1 VTRCK
6 RWKGASMQRWILWI
20 WIGCIRRFANCYEDV
35 FRETDWQEE
44 VPKEWYANL
53 PNVVVLDPEME
64 TSSMQE
70 KIIEVQNAT
79 SHFGAE
85 RYAILLK
92 PGVYSDR
99 LRFNPGYYTS
109 IIGVGSAP
117 EDVSISDMWVSNDVT
132 GHATNNFWR
141 SLEGVTIT
149 APRTMWAV
157 SQASPLRRSVIG
169 GELWL
174 SHEVGYSSGGF
185 ISDVKIGKSLVMGTQ
200 QQWFARQMTMP
211 PGGLKC
217 WQGWNYIFMG
227 VEGIDVEM
235 GYKCNKGTP
244 DKVSIMDRTARSA
257 EKPYIV
263 WEGSEWMIHVPKV
276 VHQPAPGYIQDRKSH
291 IGWKLS
297 FREVFVAN
305 PEMSSEKIL
314 QGMRYKAALLLTPGI
329 YTLTRPLEVT
339 KDRFV
344 VLGIGFPTLVS
355 PVGQSCLKVRSG
367 LTDVRIASIIFDAN
381 TPVSHGY
388 AEPLLQWG
396 DATKL
401 FVRQEVSGVAS
412 DIVARIGAFAYL
424 NCELKRAD
432 NMLEFNDDSLIIDNV
447 WVWHAD
453 HDDCSNFVMA
463 KGADMMDHHFKSDQ
477 CQSQHGVVVNGNNV
491 VAYGVAVEHID
502 AGHMLLWNGEAGQ
515 LYFFQAELPY
525 HSDLTLQQRYAA
537 YAVDRNIYSHFALGL
552 GVYIIGGKPAY
563 AAYLL
568 SEYCDLR
575 NVVTV
580 VIDASDDSFHHQVC
594 QESMEGEQTCYKP
607 QNCSWSRCWRPWVPY
622 VDAHALKL
630 RGASWPRIPPTEKLP
645 EPKILQRL
653 TREDRY
659 QVSSW
664 QYADYQLG
672 RGKKGVTREAVEAST
687 SWTSWTRSWI
697 GQLPWLALVLMIAAN
712 FGYFLCFGGRTRQPS
727 EADLILRGYGDGTE
741 SMDDSRDVERLQMG
755 TASR

>member
-1 VTRCK
+1 
-6 RWKGASMQRWILWI
+6 
-20 WIGCIRRFANCYEDV
+20 
-35 FRETDWQEE
+35 
-44 VPKEWYANL
+44 
-53 PNVVVLDPEME
+53 
-64 TSSMQE
+64 
-70 KIIEVQNAT
+70 
-79 SHFGAE
+79 
-85 RYAILLK
+85 
-92 PGVYSDR
+92 
-99 LRFNPGYYTS
+99 
-109 IIGVGSAP
+109 
-117 EDVSISDMWVSNDVT
+117 MWVSNDVT

-174 SHEVGYSSGGF
+174 SHDVGYSSGGF

-211 PGGLKC
+211 PGGLEC

-235 GYKCNKGTP
+235 GYKCNKGTLN
-244 DKVSIMDRTARSA
+244 KVSIMDRTARSA

-276 VHQPAPGYIQDRKSH
+276 VHQPEPGYIQDREGQ

-297 FREVFVAN
+297 FREVFVAD
-305 PEMSSEKIL
+305 PQMSTDTIL
-314 QGMRYKAALLLTPGI
+314 QGMRYKAALLLTPGESPPAEI
-329 YTLTRPLEVT
+329 YALTRSLEVT

-396 DATKL
+396 DATNL
-401 FVRQEVSGVAS
+401 FVRRQLEVSGVAS

-432 NMLEFNDDSLIIDNV
+432 HMLEFNDDSLIIDNV

-477 CQSQHGVVVNGNNV
+477 CQSQHGIVVNG
-491 VAYGVAVEHID
+491 
-502 AGHMLLWNGEAGQ
+502 
-515 LYFFQAELPY
+515 
-525 HSDLTLQQRYAA
+525 
-537 YAVDRNIYSHFALGL
+537 NIYSHFALGL

-580 VIDASDDSFHHQVC
+580 AIDASDDSFHHQVC

-630 RGASWPRIPPTEKLP
+630 RGATWPLIPPTEKLP
-645 EPKILQRL
+645 EPKILKRL
-653 TREDRY
+653 RPEDRY

-672 RGKKGVTREAVEAST
+672 RHA
-687 SWTSWTRSWI
+687 
-697 GQLPWLALVLMIAAN
+697 
-712 FGYFLCFGGRTRQPS
+712 
-727 EADLILRGYGDGTE
+727 E
-741 SMDDSRDVERLQMG
+741 SDHPFAIDDWRVSSLLTFPLLQ
-755 TASR
+755 TN